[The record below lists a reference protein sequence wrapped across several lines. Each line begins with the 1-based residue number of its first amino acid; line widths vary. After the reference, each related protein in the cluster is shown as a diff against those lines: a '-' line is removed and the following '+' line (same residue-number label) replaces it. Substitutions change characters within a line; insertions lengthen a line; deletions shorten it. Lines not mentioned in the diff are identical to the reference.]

1 MTANNAAA
9 QPGGDPEFA
18 AAIATLTARVEGV
31 VVVPGDAGY
40 DDERSGFQTAFRPRP
55 DVIVGAADAEDVRL
69 AVEFAR
75 ARGLPVAVRATGHA
89 PASAAPGGVLISTRR
104 MAEVRVDPRART
116 AWAQA
121 GARWERVVAESTPH
135 GLAPLNGSAP
145 HVGVVAYTLGG
156 GLGLMAREF
165 GYAADHVLAIEVVT
179 ADAMVRRV
187 TAESDG
193 DLFWALRGGR
203 DNFGIVTSIEFELFP
218 VARVYG
224 GSLIF
229 DADHVEAATAAWLA
243 WTETVPEQVT
253 SSISFIGLP
262 DIEQVPPPLR
272 GRHTASIK
280 IVHTGEVADGERL
293 VAPLRAVGPRLV
305 DNLAELAYA
314 DSHTIHN
321 DPAHP
326 HAYLGDNVLV
336 RDLDPETLRQVYRI
350 AGPDAPMMVMHEV
363 RHLGGALSRQPA
375 VPNAVGH
382 RDARYIVRVV
392 AMIDGADLDVARALQ
407 ADVRAVLKPLSVG
420 RNLNFVYGDGV
431 PPTPDQVAAMYDP
444 DTRLRLAELKAAH
457 DPNNLFTGNHNL
469 LAPTTNDESDP
480 R

>member
-1 MTANNAAA
+1 MTANNAAGKPEDDHA
-9 QPGGDPEFA
+9 SRAAALAELGARVQGVVYAPGDP
-18 AAIATLTARVEGV
+18 
-31 VVVPGDAGY
+31 GY
-40 DDERSGFQTAFRPRP
+40 DDERSGFQTAFRPSP
-55 DVIVGAADAEDVRL
+55 DVIVGAANAEDVRL

-75 ARGLPVAVRATGHA
+75 AHGLSMSVRATGHA
-89 PASAAPGGVLISTRR
+89 PADASPGGVLISTRR
-104 MAEVRVDPRART
+104 MAEVRVDPAART

-156 GLGLMAREF
+156 GLGLLAREF
-165 GYAADHVLAIEVVT
+165 GYAADHVRAIEVVT
-179 ADAMVRRV
+179 ADATLRRV
-187 TAESDG
+187 TADG
-193 DLFWALRGGR
+193 DADLFWALRGGR
-203 DNFGIVTSIEFELFP
+203 DNFGIVTSIEFDLMP

-224 GSLIF
+224 GSLVF
-229 DADHVEAATAAWLA
+229 DTDLVEAATAAYLA
-243 WTETVPEQVT
+243 WTENVPEQVT

-262 DIEQVPPPLR
+262 DIEQVPAPLR

-280 IVHTGEVADGERL
+280 IVYTGDAADGERL

-305 DNLAELAYA
+305 DDLADLPYA
-314 DSHTIHN
+314 RSHTIHN

-336 RDLDPETLRQVYRI
+336 RDLDPEALRAVYEL
-350 AGPDAPMMVMHEV
+350 AGPSAPMMVMHEV

-375 VPNAVGH
+375 VPNAVGG

-392 AMIDGADLDVARALQ
+392 AMIDGADLDAARALQ
-407 ADVRAVLKPLSVG
+407 ADVQAVLKPLSLG

-431 PPTPDQVAAMYDP
+431 APGPDRVAEVYDP
-444 DTRLRLAELKAAH
+444 STRARLAELKAAY
-457 DPNNLFTGNHNL
+457 DPGNLFAGNHNL
-469 LAPTTNDESDP
+469 GGVDP
-480 R
+480 DPASR